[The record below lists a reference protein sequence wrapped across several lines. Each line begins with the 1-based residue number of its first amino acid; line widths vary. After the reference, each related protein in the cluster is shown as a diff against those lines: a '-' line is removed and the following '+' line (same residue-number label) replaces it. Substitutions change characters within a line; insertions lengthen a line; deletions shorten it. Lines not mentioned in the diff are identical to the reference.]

1 MQSALQK
8 KLSYTMAVWDLLD
21 GGSVMVRR
29 MRAFAVAS
37 EMGRGGRCF
46 RQFVSGLV
54 AWYAPTTWNPDED
67 GEAFPIVY
75 TAAVASDHH
84 SIWGL
89 TP

>member
-1 MQSALQK
+1 
-8 KLSYTMAVWDLLD
+8 MADWGLLD
-21 GGSVMVRR
+21 GRSVMVRR

-37 EMGRGGRCF
+37 EMDRGGGSCF

-54 AWYAPTTWNPDED
+54 AWCALMTWNPDED
-67 GEAFPIVY
+67 GGAFPTVC
-75 TAAVASDHH
+75 TAVVASDPH

>member
-1 MQSALQK
+1 
-8 KLSYTMAVWDLLD
+8 MAVWGLLD

-29 MRAFAVAS
+29 MRVFAVAS

-67 GEAFPIVY
+67 GGAFS
-75 TAAVASDHH
+75 AVCTVAVVADPH